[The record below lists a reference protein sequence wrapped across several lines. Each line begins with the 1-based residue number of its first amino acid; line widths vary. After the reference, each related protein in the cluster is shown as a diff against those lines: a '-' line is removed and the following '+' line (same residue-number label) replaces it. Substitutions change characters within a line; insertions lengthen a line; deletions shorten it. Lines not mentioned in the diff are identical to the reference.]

1 MTGAVLLA
9 LLVALL
15 LGVFLQLTGRPA
27 PAVDDDPVLP
37 ARRHSRG

>member
-1 MTGAVLLA
+1 MTGAALLA

-15 LGVFLQLTGRPA
+15 LGIFLPLTGRHA

-37 ARRHSRG
+37 ARKV

>member
-15 LGVFLQLTGRPA
+15 LVVFLPLTGRPA

-37 ARRHSRG
+37 DRNRLQ